1 LFLVGFLA
9 LYLIVWVFI
18 NVPPLWKGLTGVLL
32 ATLVVIILFR
42 THPGAT
48 LNWLFP
54 PVGLNVRS
62 DKRYVLLTFDTEEDW
77 DGFKYYNSYLYI
89 TSGVFYQLVDGL
101 NQRGVRATFYITP
114 SLAAEMPEVLRYLE
128 DRNQTIG
135 AHLHPHNLINVSYP
149 YPSPYRDTKG
159 DELKYYGLDDKKRLL
174 ELAKTQI
181 EDILGHK
188 ARLFRSGR
196 HSCDYELEKMAKAA
210 GFEAISNHKGNYFVE
225 PAGLWN
231 LDAGAGDILDPERFS
246 QIDALLVLW
255 QAEQKKKKIITF
267 AVHPMQ
273 LYNHALGSIT
283 QGQPALLLEF
293 VDYLRGQDNVE
304 FITQEQLLDLLKSG
318 MK

>member
-1 LFLVGFLA
+1 MLVYLILVGLSLFCSLVFSLLRQRRFFSHSRFRRLSRLNLIEYSGYGLKAFLLSLPLFLVGFLA

-196 HSCDYELEKMAKAA
+196 HSCDYELEKWLK
-210 GFEAISNHKGNYFVE
+210 
-225 PAGLWN
+225 L
-231 LDAGAGDILDPERFS
+231 R
-246 QIDALLVLW
+246 VLK
-255 QAEQKKKKIITF
+255 QYLITRE
-267 AVHPMQ
+267 
-273 LYNHALGSIT
+273 IT
-283 QGQPALLLEF
+283 L
-293 VDYLRGQDNVE
+293 
-304 FITQEQLLDLLKSG
+304 
-318 MK
+318 